1 MKENKKLYYTILM
14 LRIIIHILI
23 LFFAILISYQLFLV
37 NCDIIEGMDSNTSSS
52 SSSTTK
58 KQKYKP
64 YDTTNPA
71 NALILAQQNAGNI
84 GYINERM
91 DNVQDMS
98 KQIVDLSNNV
108 QDLQTQMNGLASA
121 QQQYATQLT
130 GGSAPTITGATTST
144 ATDDEDENDT
154 S

>member
-1 MKENKKLYYTILM
+1 M

-23 LFFAILISYQLFLV
+23 LFFVILISYQLFLA
-37 NCDIIEGMDSNTSSS
+37 NFDIIEGMDSNTSSS

-58 KQKYKP
+58 KQTYKP

-91 DNVQDMS
+91 DNVQNMN
-98 KQIVDLSNNV
+98 KQIVDLSYNV
-108 QDLQTQMNGLASA
+108 QDLQTQMNGLVSA

-130 GGSAPTITGATTST
+130 GGSVPTITGATTPP
-144 ATDDEDENDT
+144 ATGEDGEDEDENDT

>member
-1 MKENKKLYYTILM
+1 M

-23 LFFAILISYQLFLV
+23 LFFVILISYQLFLA
-37 NCDIIEGMDSNTSSS
+37 NFDIIEGMDSNTSSS

-58 KQKYKP
+58 KQTYKP
-64 YDTTNPA
+64 YDTNNPA

-108 QDLQTQMNGLASA
+108 QDLQTQMNGLVSA

-130 GGSAPTITGATTST
+130 GGSVPTITGATTPPDKGDDDTDST
-144 ATDDEDENDT
+144 EDDT

>member
-1 MKENKKLYYTILM
+1 M

-23 LFFAILISYQLFLV
+23 LFFVILISYQLFLA
-37 NCDIIEGMDSNTSSS
+37 NFDIIEGMDSNSTSS
-52 SSSTTK
+52 SSSTT
-58 KQKYKP
+58 YKS

-84 GYINERM
+84 GYINKRIN
-91 DNVQDMS
+91 NVQDMS

-130 GGSAPTITGATTST
+130 GGSAPTITGATTPPETGDDDTDST
-144 ATDDEDENDT
+144 EDDT

>member
-1 MKENKKLYYTILM
+1 M

-23 LFFAILISYQLFLV
+23 LFFVILISYQLFLA
-37 NCDIIEGMDSNTSSS
+37 NFDIIEGMDSNTSSS

-91 DNVQDMS
+91 DNVQYMS

-108 QDLQTQMNGLASA
+108 QELQTQMNGLASA

-130 GGSAPTITGATTST
+130 GGSAPTITGTTTPPASGE
-144 ATDDEDENDT
+144 DDDEDEDENDT

>member
-1 MKENKKLYYTILM
+1 M

-23 LFFAILISYQLFLV
+23 LFFVILISYQLFLA
-37 NCDIIEGMDSNTSSS
+37 NFDIIEGMDSNKESS
-52 SSSTTK
+52 SSSTT
-58 KQKYKP
+58 YKP

-84 GYINERM
+84 GYINTRI
-91 DNVQDMS
+91 DNVQNMS

-108 QDLQTQMNGLASA
+108 QELQTQMNDMASA

-130 GGSAPTITGATTST
+130 GGSAPTITGATTPPSKGD
-144 ATDDEDENDT
+144 DDETGSTENDT

>member
-1 MKENKKLYYTILM
+1 M

-23 LFFAILISYQLFLV
+23 LFFVILISYQLFLA
-37 NCDIIEGMDSNTSSS
+37 NFDIIEGMDSNSTSS
-52 SSSTTK
+52 SSSTT
-58 KQKYKP
+58 YKP

-84 GYINERM
+84 GYINKRIN
-91 DNVQDMS
+91 NVQDMS

-144 ATDDEDENDT
+144 ATGEDDEDEDEDENDT

>member
-1 MKENKKLYYTILM
+1 M

-23 LFFAILISYQLFLV
+23 LFFVILISYQLFLA
-37 NCDIIEGMDSNTSSS
+37 NFDIIEGMDSNSTSS
-52 SSSTTK
+52 SSSTT
-58 KQKYKP
+58 YKP

-84 GYINERM
+84 GYINERI

-130 GGSAPTITGATTST
+130 GGSAPTITGTTTPPASGE
-144 ATDDEDENDT
+144 DDDEDEDENDT